1 MSGGHEVDVGS
12 PEKRKT
18 LWVVLW
24 LNVAIAIGFFAVG
37 YFADSNAL
45 LANGLDNSSDAIV
58 YALSLLA
65 LTRSRTWKRGAARFS
80 GIMLL
85 VFSAGVIF
93 DAYRRFVEGSD
104 PGGMLMM
111 AMAFVAG
118 LVNLYC
124 LRLLQKMEN
133 KDVNMR
139 AATTFSFN
147 DFISNGGIIIAGIV
161 VLITGANWPDLVV
174 GIAVACIA
182 LYGGV
187 QILRDTHMDVHEE
200 AGTVHGEKR
209 N

>member
-147 DFISNGGIIIAGIV
+147 DFISNGGIIIAGIIV
-161 VLITGANWPDLVV
+161 MLTGTNWPDLVV

-182 LYGGV
+182 LYGGIE
-187 QILRDTHMDVHEE
+187 ILRDAHMDSHDD
-200 AGTVHGEKR
+200 AGTKHGEKR

>member
-1 MSGGHEVDVGS
+1 MSGGHEVDAGS

-65 LTRSRTWKRGAARFS
+65 LTRSRTWKCGAARFS

-124 LRLLQKMEN
+124 LRLLQKVEN

-187 QILRDTHMDVHEE
+187 QILRDTHMDVHDE

>member
-1 MSGGHEVDVGS
+1 MSGGHEVDVQS

-124 LRLLQKMEN
+124 LRLLQKVEN

-187 QILRDTHMDVHEE
+187 QILRDTHMDVHDE

>member
-85 VFSAGVIF
+85 IFSAGVIF

>member
-1 MSGGHEVDVGS
+1 MSGCHEVDVGS

-124 LRLLQKMEN
+124 LRLLQKVEN

-187 QILRDTHMDVHEE
+187 QILRDTHMDVHDE